1 MSGNETQIEYWNG
14 KVGERW
20 AAFQETLDRA
30 MSAITASVLAF
41 AAAKPGEHVLDI
53 GCGCGTT
60 ALLLAKAVAPG
71 GKVSG
76 VDISAPML
84 ARARA
89 RAKAADAD
97 IAFAEADA
105 SERAFEPEFDLV
117 FSRFGAMFFADPAA
131 AFANTRKAL
140 KPGGRMAFVCWRAA
154 EKNAWASAPFAA
166 ARDLLPPQEP
176 ADPQAPGPFAFADG
190 GRVKGILRE
199 AGFSN
204 VRLEELDTAMDMGA
218 DLEAA
223 IEQSLK
229 IGPLARA
236 LSEADEA
243 VKDKVRARIRDALAT
258 YLTPKGVLAP
268 AACWLVSGDSDSG

>member
-20 AAFQETLDRA
+20 AAFQDTLDRA

-41 AAAKPGEHVLDI
+41 AAAKPGERVLDI

-60 ALLLAKAVAPG
+60 ALALAKRVAPG
-71 GKVSG
+71 GRVSG
-76 VDISAPML
+76 IDISAPML
-84 ARARA
+84 ARAHERA
-89 RAKAADAD
+89 READTD
-97 IAFAEADA
+97 IAFVEADA
-105 SERAFEPEFDLV
+105 SDFAFKPEYDLV
-117 FSRFGAMFFADPAA
+117 FSRFGVMFFAGPVS
-131 AFANTRKAL
+131 AFANIRKAL
-140 KPGGRMAFVCWRAA
+140 KPGGRMAFVCWRALR
-154 EKNAWASAPFAA
+154 ENDWASAPFAA

-176 ADPQAPGPFAFADG
+176 MDPFAPGPFAFADG
-190 GRVKGILRE
+190 ERVKGILEE

-243 VKDKVRARIRDALAT
+243 VKDKVRARIRDALAA
-258 YLTPKGVLAP
+258 YLTPQGVLAP
-268 AACWLVSGDSDSG
+268 AACWLVRARN